1 MKHGDF
7 QGLNQIYRKSLKGK
21 DLLYK
26 LLNDGEPS
34 IRGGAVSVIAAMPTI
49 AESSIPKLET
59 LLKQEEINWIRG
71 GIAFA
76 LGEFGAS
83 TTLEKI
89 LTSDE
94 CLAVRCIAACQLAR
108 IAPQES
114 LIEPLLLFTRQPI
127 DEYQYFF
134 GAGLRSTDDAAFA
147 LSGLIKTLLSEV
159 FEEREQPL
167 TKLTNSQKLVLS
179 HLLVIGEIWS
189 MPNLLKIFST
199 YGLLDGCSNLNKK
212 VLCAK
217 LVGIELTPDDA
228 LKEVRRG
235 MGLAKMNFLPHAR
248 ESLLKA
254 IEMDATVFERVP
266 TPEEG
271 WLLYAK
277 AFAECNPQQAVT
289 AFRRAYLINPAIERQ
304 VAPNWCLANLLQE
317 YDF

>member
-1 MKHGDF
+1 MLHQGTQFGATHYVIPFIIELCGEPSVPNRASLLYFWSHAITGYFNIRERPTWGDGKTLYRNGEVDHWAMKHGDF

-34 IRGGAVSVIAAMPTI
+34 
-49 AESSIPKLET
+49 
-59 LLKQEEINWIRG
+59 
-71 GIAFA
+71 
-76 LGEFGAS
+76 
-83 TTLEKI
+83 
-89 LTSDE
+89 
-94 CLAVRCIAACQLAR
+94 
-108 IAPQES
+108 
-114 LIEPLLLFTRQPI
+114 
-127 DEYQYFF
+127 
-134 GAGLRSTDDAAFA
+134 
-147 LSGLIKTLLSEV
+147 
-159 FEEREQPL
+159 
-167 TKLTNSQKLVLS
+167 
-179 HLLVIGEIWS
+179 
-189 MPNLLKIFST
+189 
-199 YGLLDGCSNLNKK
+199 LNKK